1 MREKRTER
9 ERERGKV
16 RERERERASAATHS
30 SLTPGSK
37 FTGSQADFLGLDAAL
52 MTGLGAWDTGS
63 TGDLQVLVD
72 EPRSDSH
79 PAQVGKKNSASDLS
93 ACIYKNLQPWD
104 CSKYISLTKSDSP
117 SVDKRPQ

>member
-1 MREKRTER
+1 MREKRR
-9 ERERGKV
+9 ERERGEV

-37 FTGSQADFLGLDAAL
+37 FTGSQADFLGSDAAL

-79 PAQVGKKNSASDLS
+79 PAQVGKKIVHQTF
-93 ACIYKNLQPWD
+93 IYESLQPWD
-104 CSKYISLTKSDSP
+104 CSKCISLTKSDSP
-117 SVDKRPQ
+117 SVNKRPQ

>member
-1 MREKRTER
+1 MREKRR
-9 ERERGKV
+9 ERERGEV

-37 FTGSQADFLGLDAAL
+37 FTGSQADFLGSDAAL

-72 EPRSDSH
+72 ELRSDSH
-79 PAQVGKKNSASDLS
+79 PAQVGKKIVHQTF
-93 ACIYKNLQPWD
+93 IYESLQPWD
-104 CSKYISLTKSDSP
+104 CSKCISLTKSDSP
-117 SVDKRPQ
+117 SVNKRPQ